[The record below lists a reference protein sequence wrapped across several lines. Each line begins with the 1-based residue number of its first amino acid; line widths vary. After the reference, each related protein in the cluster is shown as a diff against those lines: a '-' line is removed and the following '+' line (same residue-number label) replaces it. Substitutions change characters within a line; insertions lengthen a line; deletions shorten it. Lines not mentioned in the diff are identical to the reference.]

1 MTTIRQENR
10 MTNELN
16 INQYDSFIESTD
28 WLKAHDL
35 PIAITLEETLE
46 PALGQDAIIFPPTFA
61 VAKGAPHPYQIDVLD
76 TRLTAQEAAQTG
88 TEANCCQID
97 GVGSQAN
104 RMESKFKER
113 PFNSLISQVVIRL
126 NENTTANLVD
136 IGHRVADGAI
146 RFSGLR
152 DEVTSAI
159 LALKNEGNALPL
171 CQLAPTSLI
180 FGFWDSRP
188 DTTMFKFGR
197 MLTANIYAS
206 NVEIVKRSA
215 QFNPAFDPTAIG
227 LASEVP
233 KDDGEQ
239 SSNSG
244 KAADGKDP
252 MSKLGLR
259 HVPAVG
265 THGGVRVYGRIIRR
279 TQINLARLRSLAVTA
294 NGQIDSAATLRL
306 RRYIVGLSLVAGRVQ
321 PNYDLREGCLLRTSR
336 MVSNLVFANGDNQ
349 PFKWEISDAYNFA
362 SSTATEFGVGPTRE
376 IEFKTKA
383 AQQAVEDMKKS
394 KNGKK

>member
-1 MTTIRQENR
+1 
-10 MTNELN
+10 
-16 INQYDSFIESTD
+16 
-28 WLKAHDL
+28 
-35 PIAITLEETLE
+35 
-46 PALGQDAIIFPPTFA
+46 
-61 VAKGAPHPYQIDVLD
+61 
-76 TRLTAQEAAQTG
+76 
-88 TEANCCQID
+88 
-97 GVGSQAN
+97 
-104 RMESKFKER
+104 
-113 PFNSLISQVVIRL
+113 VVIRL

>member
-113 PFNSLISQVVIRL
+113 PFNSLIPQVVIRL

>member
-1 MTTIRQENR
+1 
-10 MTNELN
+10 
-16 INQYDSFIESTD
+16 
-28 WLKAHDL
+28 
-35 PIAITLEETLE
+35 
-46 PALGQDAIIFPPTFA
+46 
-61 VAKGAPHPYQIDVLD
+61 
-76 TRLTAQEAAQTG
+76 
-88 TEANCCQID
+88 
-97 GVGSQAN
+97 
-104 RMESKFKER
+104 
-113 PFNSLISQVVIRL
+113 
-126 NENTTANLVD
+126 
-136 IGHRVADGAI
+136 
-146 RFSGLR
+146 
-152 DEVTSAI
+152 
-159 LALKNEGNALPL
+159 
-171 CQLAPTSLI
+171 
-180 FGFWDSRP
+180 
-188 DTTMFKFGR
+188 

>member
-1 MTTIRQENR
+1 MS
-10 MTNELN
+10 NESKA
-16 INQYDSFIESTD
+16 NQYDSIIESTD

-46 PALGQDAIIFPPTFA
+46 PALGPEAIIFPPTFA
-61 VAKGAPHPYQIDVLD
+61 VAKGAPHPYQIDILD
-76 TRLTAQEAAQTG
+76 SRLTAQEAAQTES
-88 TEANCCQID
+88 EANCCQID

-113 PFNSLISQVVIRL
+113 PFNSLIPQVVVRL
-126 NENTTANLVD
+126 NEDITANLVD
-136 IGHRVADGAI
+136 VGHRVADGAI

-152 DEVTSAI
+152 DDVTNAI
-159 LALKNEGNALPL
+159 LALKNDGNALPL
-171 CQLAPTSLI
+171 SKLAPTSLI

-188 DTTMFKFGR
+188 DTTLFKFGR
-197 MLTANIYAS
+197 MLTSNIYAS

-233 KDDGEQ
+233 EDDGGEQ
-239 SSNSG
+239 SNTSG

-265 THGGVRVYGRIIRR
+265 SHGGVRVYGRIVRR

-294 NGQIDSAATLRL
+294 NGQIDSDATLRL
-306 RRYIVGLSLVAGRVQ
+306 RRYIIGLSLVAGRVQ
-321 PNYDLREGCLLRTSR
+321 PDYDLREGCLLRTSR
-336 MVSNLVFANGDNQ
+336 MVSNLVFANGNNQ
-349 PFKWEISDAYNFA
+349 PFNWDISEAYSFA
-362 SSTATEFGVGPTRE
+362 SSAATEFGVGPARE
-376 IEFKTKA
+376 IQFQTKA

-394 KNGKK
+394 KKGKK

>member
-1 MTTIRQENR
+1 

>member
-1 MTTIRQENR
+1 

-113 PFNSLISQVVIRL
+113 PFNSLIPQVVIRL